1 MKIAVVGLGAAG
13 LATTLAAAEAGHEV
27 VGFEQSDL
35 DNQEASSG
43 GRGKIIRFGYDDPFF
58 ADLMRSTMTR
68 WEDLE
73 RRTGTRLMDRN
84 GGLHIGSPDAIAV
97 VANGISDAG
106 QGYEDLSASS
116 RRLADFGAKLG
127 DIEPAVF
134 EPAAGVMWTS
144 AVRSALASRAVAAG
158 ADLRAHT
165 RVEDIDLFA
174 TGVGVGTSAGVS
186 LYDHVVVSG
195 GPWAFR
201 LAPEVA
207 DVFAITRRFQ
217 LVFATDEPLGDGL
230 PRPWID
236 LSEPGFYGMINVADR
251 THLIGIHEL
260 DREQMVRDPDEPVDE
275 AIRESVVRQEI
286 DYVRSRFGVVARPVD
301 VRVCHYTSTLTRD
314 FIIDDCPGLPGATL
328 LSACSGHGFKFS
340 ITMGA
345 YAAALVTGRTVP
357 DRERF
362 RL

>member
-1 MKIAVVGLGAAG
+1 MRIAVVGLGAAG
-13 LATTLAAAEAGHEV
+13 LATASAAAEAGHEV

-43 GRGKIIRFGYDDPFF
+43 GRAKIIRFGYDDPFF
-58 ADLMRSTMTR
+58 ADLMRSTMHR
-68 WEDLE
+68 WEELS
-73 RRTGTRLMDRN
+73 RRTGTRLMDRH
-84 GGLHIGSPDAIAV
+84 GGLHMGSADAMAV
-97 VANGISDAG
+97 VANGIADAG
-106 QGYEDLSASS
+106 QRYEDLDRGS
-116 RRLADFGAKLG
+116 RRLGAFGARLG
-127 DIEPAVF
+127 DTEPGVF

-144 AVRSALASRAVAAG
+144 AVRSALAARAVEAG

-165 RVEDIDLFA
+165 PVEEVDLFA
-174 TGVGVGTSAGVS
+174 TGVGVRTAAGFS
-186 LYDHVVVSG
+186 LFDHVVVAA

-207 DVFAITRRFQ
+207 DVFAVTRRYQ
-217 LVFATDEPLGDGL
+217 LVFTTEEPIGDGL

-236 LSEPGFYGMINVADR
+236 LAAPGFYGMINVADR

-260 DREQMVRDPDEPVDE
+260 DAEQPVQDPGEPDDDAIRTDVVRREVGYVRD
-275 AIRESVVRQEI
+275 
-286 DYVRSRFGVVARPVD
+286 RFGVTARPVE
-301 VRVCHYTSTLTRD
+301 VRACHYTSTLTRD
-314 FIIDDCPGLPGATL
+314 FIIDDCPDLPGATL
-328 LSACSGHGFKFS
+328 LSACSGHGFKFA
-340 ITMGA
+340 ITVGA